1 MWGKGVK
8 LWQYVLRRILLII
21 PLIFGITLITF
32 IISHL
37 VPGDPA
43 RLAAGLHAS
52 PEAVETLRRRLGLD
66 KPLYIQYYIYIERLI
81 KGDLGTSIMT
91 RRPVLEDIMLRWPGT
106 IELTT
111 SAIIIIISLGVP
123 LGIFSAINKDKPL
136 DHASRIFSL
145 MGVSLPSFWLAL
157 LAQLFFCKILRL
169 FPLGYR
175 IDPNIELKRIT
186 GFNIIDSLLTLNLQ
200 ALLSSLWH
208 IILPSLVLGLQGLA
222 TVQRIL
228 RSNMLD
234 SMTQDYIKM
243 ARAKGL
249 PERDVVYRHAL
260 RNSLIP
266 VVTVVGLMYG
276 GMLGGTF
283 IIESIFSW
291 QGLGRYGAEAILNLD
306 FPAIMGVTII
316 YALIFALI
324 NLTVDILYAYLDPR
338 IRY

>member
-1 MWGKGVK
+1 MK
-8 LWQYVLRRILLII
+8 LWQYVMRRTLLIV
-21 PLIFGITLITF
+21 PLVLGITF
-32 IISHL
+32 ITFTVSHL
-37 VPGDPA
+37 IPGDPA

-52 PEAVETLRRRLGLD
+52 PAAVEALRERLGLNQ
-66 KPLYIQYYIYIERLI
+66 PLHIQFYIYISGLLR
-81 KGDLGTSIMT
+81 GDLGTSIMT
-91 RRPVLEDIMLRWPGT
+91 RSPVLQDILIRWPGT

-111 SAIIIIISLGVP
+111 MAMVIILVLGIPLGV
-123 LGIFSAINKDKPL
+123 FSATNRDKPL

-145 MGVSLPSFWLAL
+145 LGVSMPSFWLAL
-157 LAQLFFCKILRL
+157 IVQLVFCKYLNI

-175 IDPNIELKRIT
+175 IDPNIELQAVT
-186 GFNIIDSLLTLNLQ
+186 GFMLLDSVITLNLR
-200 ALLSSLWH
+200 ALLDSLWH
-208 IILPSLVLGLQGLA
+208 MVLPAFVLGFQGLA

-234 SMTQDYIKM
+234 SMTQDYVKM

-249 PERDVVYRHAL
+249 SNRKVVYKHVL

-266 VVTVVGLMYG
+266 AVTVVGLMYG

-291 QGLGRYGAEAILNLD
+291 QGLGRYGARAVMNLD

-316 YALIFALI
+316 YTLIFAIANLI
-324 NLTVDILYAYLDPR
+324 VDILYALLDPR

>member
-1 MWGKGVK
+1 MK

-21 PLIFGITLITF
+21 PLVLGITLMTF
-32 IISHL
+32 TISHL

-52 PEAVETLRRRLGLD
+52 TESVEALRRRLGLD
-66 KPLYIQYYIYIERLI
+66 KPLYIQYYLYLERLLH
-81 KGDLGTSIMT
+81 GDLGTSIMT
-91 RRPVLEDIMLRWPGT
+91 RRPVLEDIIQRWPGT

-111 SAIIIIISLGVP
+111 AAMIIILLLGIPLGV
-123 LGIFSAINKDKPL
+123 FSATNKDKPL
-136 DHASRIFSL
+136 DHTFRIFSL
-145 MGVSLPSFWLAL
+145 IGVSIPSFWLAL
-157 LAQLFFCKILRL
+157 LAQLFFCKLLGI

-175 IDPNIELKRIT
+175 IDPSIELRRIT
-186 GFNIIDSLLTLNLQ
+186 GFNLIDSLITLNIP
-200 ALLSSLWH
+200 AFTSSLLH
-208 IILPSLVLGLQGLA
+208 IILPSFVLAFQGLA
-222 TVQRIL
+222 TVQRVL

-234 SMTQDYIKM
+234 VLTQDYIRM

-249 PERDVVYRHAL
+249 PERRVIYKHAL

-266 VVTVVGLMYG
+266 VVTVAGLMYG

-291 QGLGRYGAEAILNLD
+291 QGLGRYGAQAIMNLD
-306 FPAIMGVTII
+306 FPAIMGVTIM
-316 YALIFALI
+316 YTLIFAFVNLI
-324 NLTVDILYAYLDPR
+324 VDILYAYLDPR